1 MAIGL
6 GELHWLLLLLL
17 NDRLQLVLWGL
28 APKAFLARALLVSAR
43 HLRVF
48 VRLLQGRLALRAL
61 LLLLLLAPVYVLL
74 QLVRLV
80 DVESQITLQ
89 LSDLRL
95 SHLALLKIGLSLLL
109 ERCIGL
115 HEVVVELNKL
125 LHFGKGIT
133 SHLSLVAHLACRLLL
148 LGILVSRNERLV
160 FSHEELDALLVL
172 HLGSHLGLGQRLNLI
187 PLLVE
192 VGSHEVS
199 KLLHRLNCLRL
210 QLLLRR
216 EHLLKRASHVTHGLE
231 FLDRDE
237 SAKLGSQVADCLQVR
252 NLPVE
257 EPAQVAKVVQLKREE
272 LAVEAQV
279 LLVVHFLLVVHALRD
294 QLVLAGVD
302 DFVDLA
308 FDVTKL
314 VLLSSQLV
322 WLAQAADLRFELLNL
337 ITVSCPLHLQI
348 IVVFNEIFD
357 LLFKSFLVHG
367 CQLLLKARLC
377 IQIYRPD
384 AIDLTRRGSLFAR
397 AKR

>member
-1 MAIGL
+1 M
-6 GELHWLLLLLL
+6 
-17 NDRLQLVLWGL
+17 
-28 APKAFLARALLVSAR
+28 F
-43 HLRVF
+43 
-48 VRLLQGRLALRAL
+48 
-61 LLLLLLAPVYVLL
+61 
-74 QLVRLV
+74 
-80 DVESQITLQ
+80 
-89 LSDLRL
+89 
-95 SHLALLKIGLSLLL
+95 
-109 ERCIGL
+109 
-115 HEVVVELNKL
+115 
-125 LHFGKGIT
+125 
-133 SHLSLVAHLACRLLL
+133 
-148 LGILVSRNERLV
+148 
-160 FSHEELDALLVL
+160 
-172 HLGSHLGLGQRLNLI
+172 
-187 PLLVE
+187 
-192 VGSHEVS
+192 
-199 KLLHRLNCLRL
+199 
-210 QLLLRR
+210 
-216 EHLLKRASHVTHGLE
+216 KRASHVTHGLE

-237 SAKLGSQVADCLQVR
+237 SAKLGCQVADCLQVR

-314 VLLSSQLV
+314 VLLGSQLV
-322 WLAQAADLRFELLNL
+322 WLAQAADFGFELLNL

-367 CQLLLKARLC
+367 CQLLLKARLS

>member
-1 MAIGL
+1 M
-6 GELHWLLLLLL
+6 
-17 NDRLQLVLWGL
+17 RL
-28 APKAFLARALLVSAR
+28 
-43 HLRVF
+43 
-48 VRLLQGRLALRAL
+48 
-61 LLLLLLAPVYVLL
+61 
-74 QLVRLV
+74 
-80 DVESQITLQ
+80 E
-89 LSDLRL
+89 
-95 SHLALLKIGLSLLL
+95 
-109 ERCIGL
+109 
-115 HEVVVELNKL
+115 
-125 LHFGKGIT
+125 
-133 SHLSLVAHLACRLLL
+133 
-148 LGILVSRNERLV
+148 
-160 FSHEELDALLVL
+160 
-172 HLGSHLGLGQRLNLI
+172 
-187 PLLVE
+187 
-192 VGSHEVS
+192 
-199 KLLHRLNCLRL
+199 
-210 QLLLRR
+210 LLLRR
-216 EHLLKRASHVTHGLE
+216 EHLFKRASHVTHGLE

-237 SAKLGSQVADCLQVR
+237 SAKLGCQVADCLQVR

-308 FDVTKL
+308 FDVTQL
-314 VLLSSQLV
+314 VLLGSQLV
-322 WLAQAADLRFELLNL
+322 WLAQAADFGFELLNL

-367 CQLLLKARLC
+367 CQLLLKARLS